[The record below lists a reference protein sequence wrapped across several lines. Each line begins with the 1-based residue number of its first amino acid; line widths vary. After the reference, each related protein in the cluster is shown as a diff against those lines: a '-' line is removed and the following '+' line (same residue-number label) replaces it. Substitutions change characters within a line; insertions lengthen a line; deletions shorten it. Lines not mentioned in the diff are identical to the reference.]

1 MGRRSWPGRQ
11 KAETTPQRFPPPS
24 RFASRESAVLHLV
37 MSPAL
42 RFKDGVNDSRAPRY
56 FLKKMTGSR
65 EAPLITV
72 VGILPPAMGKRR
84 CRPPWAKESSKY
96 LRVGMGVLP
105 GECLDQTSADGRFP
119 TGTTVQKEQFV
130 YVPHIDT
137 AAAGVFKGSA
147 LRQQKDQVPFS
158 LFEWADPQKQKQEAP
173 KVLRSICTRPASSA
187 ARSTAPS
194 TARSSLKAAG
204 SEVLNPS
211 LAGVAVQGAH
221 YHPSPS
227 SFFPTPLNFIR
238 IEAEPPLPE
247 PAPEPS
253 TEAAKEA
260 EGDEEP
266 AICELDSAE
275 PALSEGEGDAPEEPE
290 AASSVDPMWA
300 DLLFKLAAHPCEA
313 EVGGL

>member
-1 MGRRSWPGRQ
+1 
-11 KAETTPQRFPPPS
+11 
-24 RFASRESAVLHLV
+24 
-37 MSPAL
+37 
-42 RFKDGVNDSRAPRY
+42 
-56 FLKKMTGSR
+56 
-65 EAPLITV
+65 
-72 VGILPPAMGKRR
+72 
-84 CRPPWAKESSKY
+84 
-96 LRVGMGVLP
+96 GVLP

-211 LAGVAVQGAH
+211 LAGVAVQGQQGRLTTD
-221 YHPSPS
+221 PDGG
-227 SFFPTPLNFIR
+227 
-238 IEAEPPLPE
+238 AEHGLR
-247 PAPEPS
+247 
-253 TEAAKEA
+253 
-260 EGDEEP
+260 
-266 AICELDSAE
+266 SAE
-275 PALSEGEGDAPEEPE
+275 P
-290 AASSVDPMWA
+290 
-300 DLLFKLAAHPCEA
+300 
-313 EVGGL
+313 GLRRESLRV